1 MSTLTEEL
9 ESASL
14 ALEYALGPSGQTAPI
29 NTKPPSLSPYAARTI
44 AAAGSAVRAVSLTIP
59 TTSSERSRLVAA
71 ARLHAQKRTSQLQ
84 KAADN
89 AAESLSKPIKVPT
102 ILSTMNV
109 PRTAQLPPLP
119 IDEPLQFR
127 SAPLQRSNA
136 GTSQNSGA
144 SGSSSKSTEGLDW
157 IAVAT
162 EKKLRELTR
171 AQEKQATIL
180 REIQEGQLNLK
191 EQIRKEAE
199 ATAATNTALLRDQQ
213 QAHVA
218 ALKSTLKDAHAQSL
232 LGVSTSQGGKAISKS
247 FTTSTSSSATS
258 SSATSSSATQSIISE
273 PMHVVPPQKTTETSA
288 KVISVPI
295 SLTRVPPPASSPLAA
310 EKKRNK
316 EMEII
321 SVPIMIT
328 PFVQSRYIENTSTP
342 LTHSLETH
350 SSDEPIA
357 AVAEP
362 KSKSSSTPDAAYTLK
377 NMQSAQNSTNNDKE
391 QTLASLL
398 QLMWED
404 VMKVLS
410 STQQNKSAVLSDDM
424 ILATLSTALM
434 RSEQETGR
442 AYAQSLRDT
451 VTTMHSEVST
461 FSAELQ
467 ALKAT
472 TQTFAKNEAVIADKA
487 RLAQVAAEDAR
498 RTIATAQAETAI
510 RVADAERRLS
520 ASVSGVQAQ
529 VAATA
534 ATLSDAVAF
543 AQKSNNGNSPLTAL
557 NEASQKI
564 AVRQVLEAEVY
575 EPMRILAVDMATLK
589 DKVVTQEK
597 LFQSEVKALASTL
610 SSTSLS
616 SSSQHLS
623 SICTSVPTVSVEA
636 SIPMMEKISE
646 LSSTVAKL
654 QAEVIDLHTKR
665 DSIASIRLAD
675 SSRTRDI
682 DDDDDDDNDEN
693 DIEGSEQGPFLAIR
707 RGLNINDIH
716 YKFDAEGS
724 NDLSLGE
731 VILSENFENGEQ
743 VQFYPLESIQ

>member
-1 MSTLTEEL
+1 
-9 ESASL
+9 
-14 ALEYALGPSGQTAPI
+14 
-29 NTKPPSLSPYAARTI
+29 
-44 AAAGSAVRAVSLTIP
+44 
-59 TTSSERSRLVAA
+59 
-71 ARLHAQKRTSQLQ
+71 
-84 KAADN
+84 
-89 AAESLSKPIKVPT
+89 
-102 ILSTMNV
+102 
-109 PRTAQLPPLP
+109 
-119 IDEPLQFR
+119 
-127 SAPLQRSNA
+127 
-136 GTSQNSGA
+136 
-144 SGSSSKSTEGLDW
+144 
-157 IAVAT
+157 
-162 EKKLRELTR
+162 
-171 AQEKQATIL
+171 
-180 REIQEGQLNLK
+180 
-191 EQIRKEAE
+191 
-199 ATAATNTALLRDQQ
+199 
-213 QAHVA
+213 
-218 ALKSTLKDAHAQSL
+218 
-232 LGVSTSQGGKAISKS
+232 
-247 FTTSTSSSATS
+247 
-258 SSATSSSATQSIISE
+258 
-273 PMHVVPPQKTTETSA
+273 
-288 KVISVPI
+288 
-295 SLTRVPPPASSPLAA
+295 
-310 EKKRNK
+310 
-316 EMEII
+316 
-321 SVPIMIT
+321 
-328 PFVQSRYIENTSTP
+328 
-342 LTHSLETH
+342 
-350 SSDEPIA
+350 
-357 AVAEP
+357 
-362 KSKSSSTPDAAYTLK
+362 
-377 NMQSAQNSTNNDKE
+377 MQSAQNSTNSDKE

-472 TQTFAKNEAVIADKA
+472 TQTFAKNEALIADKA

-498 RTIATAQAETAI
+498 RTIATAQAETAL

-534 ATLSDAVAF
+534 ATLSDAVAS

-589 DKVVTQEK
+589 DKVVSQEK

-610 SSTSLS
+610 SSTALS

-623 SICTSVPTVSVEA
+623 AISTSVPTVSVEA

-654 QAEVIDLHTKR
+654 QAEVLDLHTKR
-665 DSIASIRLAD
+665 DSVASIRLAD

-682 DDDDDDDNDEN
+682 DDDENDNNEN
-693 DIEGSEQGPFLAIR
+693 DIEGREQGPFLAIR

-743 VQFYPLESIQ
+743 VQFYPLESMQ

>member
-1 MSTLTEEL
+1 
-9 ESASL
+9 
-14 ALEYALGPSGQTAPI
+14 
-29 NTKPPSLSPYAARTI
+29 
-44 AAAGSAVRAVSLTIP
+44 
-59 TTSSERSRLVAA
+59 
-71 ARLHAQKRTSQLQ
+71 
-84 KAADN
+84 
-89 AAESLSKPIKVPT
+89 
-102 ILSTMNV
+102 MNV

-127 SAPLQRSNA
+127 SAPLQSRSNA
-136 GTSQNSGA
+136 GTSQNSGT

-199 ATAATNTALLRDQQ
+199 ATAASNTALLRDQQ

-232 LGVSTSQGGKAISKS
+232 LGVSTSQGGKTISKS

-258 SSATSSSATQSIISE
+258 QSIISE
-273 PMHVVPPQKTTETSA
+273 PIHVVPPQKTTETSA

-295 SLTRVPPPASSPLAA
+295 TLTRVPPPASSPLAA

-328 PFVQSRYIENTSTP
+328 PFVQSRPIQPSENKSTP
-342 LTHSLETH
+342 VKHSLETH
-350 SSDEPIA
+350 SSDEPMA
-357 AVAEP
+357 AVAES

-377 NMQSAQNSTNNDKE
+377 NMQSAQNSTNSDKE

-534 ATLSDAVAF
+534 ATLSDAVAS

-589 DKVVTQEK
+589 DKVVSQEK

-610 SSTSLS
+610 SSTALS

-623 SICTSVPTVSVEA
+623 AISTSVPTVSVEA

-654 QAEVIDLHTKR
+654 QAEVLDLHTKR
-665 DSIASIRLAD
+665 DSVASIRLAD

-682 DDDDDDDNDEN
+682 DDDENDNNEN
-693 DIEGSEQGPFLAIR
+693 DIEGREQGPFLAIR

-743 VQFYPLESIQ
+743 VQFYPLESMQ